1 MSSKRRLPRRQ
12 RIEISPQRPFFGR
25 QNFDNTV
32 RSMKHISVGDAQ
44 LAVYTGGERGH
55 RMLLVHGFPL
65 NHTLWQPQIDYF
77 IDHCRVIAPDLRGF
91 GTSDAT
97 PGTVTMEQMADD
109 MNAVLDQLGVDE
121 KIIFCGLSMG
131 GYVAWQFWR
140 KYKHRVLAMILCD
153 TRACADT
160 EEAASARRKL
170 ATATLKD
177 GSEAAAKVMLPKMF
191 APVTWDEQPQLVE
204 KVRGMMHA
212 ASPAGIAAALE
223 GMAQRPAA
231 YDLLPTIDVPTLV
244 IVGEHDAIS
253 TADEMRAI
261 ADAIPEAGWVEV
273 PNAGHLS
280 NLENPQV
287 VNEAIA
293 EFITL

>member
-1 MSSKRRLPRRQ
+1 
-12 RIEISPQRPFFGR
+12 
-25 QNFDNTV
+25 
-32 RSMKHISVGDAQ
+32 MKHISIGDAK
-44 LAVYTGGERGH
+44 LSVYTGGERGH
-55 RMLLVHGFPL
+55 HLLLVHGFPL
-65 NHTLWQPQIDYF
+65 NHTMFQPQIDYF

-91 GTSDAT
+91 GKSDPPSGA
-97 PGTVTMEQMADD
+97 VTMEQLADD
-109 MNAVLDQLGVDE
+109 MDAVLDGLGVDE
-121 KIIFCGLSMG
+121 QVIFCGLSMG

-153 TRACADT
+153 TRACADSP
-160 EEAASARRKL
+160 EIADGRRKL
-170 ATATLKD
+170 AATTLRD
-177 GSEAAAKVMLPKMF
+177 GPEAAAKVMLPKMF
-191 APVTWDEQPQLVE
+191 ARATWDEQPELVE
-204 KVRGMMHA
+204 RVRGMMHS

-253 TADEMRAI
+253 TADEMRGI
-261 ADAIPEAGWVEV
+261 ADLIPEAGWVDV
-273 PNAGHLS
+273 PNAGHLA